1 MLEPDRAEQKANTA
15 AHTQHLQVS
24 ALTLFQL
31 VGGSNAVLVW
41 DAINTVSHYTIFQ
54 KFFWVK
60 RTCTQ
65 VLMKNQRRA

>member
-15 AHTQHLQVS
+15 AHTQHQQVS

-54 KFFWVK
+54 NLHWPFLSSFG
-60 RTCTQ
+60 
-65 VLMKNQRRA
+65 